1 MNLMKAYKKCLYIGH
16 LFLRHPFLQLIKY
29 AHVISKKKKVCSCN
43 KNSMHCIYGECI
55 LETNLYL

>member
-1 MNLMKAYKKCLYIGH
+1 MSLYPRTEPSGH